1 LGTLLRRPG
10 VIQNQDGVAD
20 HFIRFQFHLIALDM
34 KSDISHT
41 HPSSQD
47 NGMVKCWGSKGDG
60 VLGIGLPYDENDV
73 AVGDDKGGILFFVSR
88 IESLELGLL

>member
-10 VIQNQDGVAD
+10 VIQNRDGVAD
-20 HFIRFQFHLIALDM
+20 HFIRFQDHLIALDM

-60 VLGIGLPYDENDV
+60 VLGIGLPYENDD
-73 AVGDDKGGILFFVSR
+73 AVGDGPGGILFFSALKV
-88 IESLELGLL
+88 LN